1 MPELSPVA
9 QSWVQVVLIWIGFG
23 SLAGLLARV
32 ILPLE
37 EPSGS
42 LPTLTLGITGSA
54 IGLGLLSWVQ
64 GGGPT
69 NPMGVVGF
77 LAAVAGA
84 FGLLLVYHFLRI
96 VGHRQ
101 PLPAAA
107 NEDKRPGEVADPTGK
122 AVRQDRT

>member
-9 QSWVQVVLIWIGFG
+9 QVWVQVVLVWIGFG
-23 SLAGLLARV
+23 SVAGLLARA

-54 IGLGLLSWVQ
+54 IGLGLLSWIQ
-64 GGGPT
+64 GGGPS
-69 NPMGVVGF
+69 NPICATGF
-77 LAAVAGA
+77 LAAVGGA

-96 VGHRQ
+96 VVHRQ
-101 PLPAAA
+101 PPDA
-107 NEDKRPGEVADPTGK
+107 VAD
-122 AVRQDRT
+122 

>member
-9 QSWVQVVLIWIGFG
+9 QTWVNIVLIWIGFG
-23 SLAGLLARV
+23 SLAGLLARA

-37 EPSGS
+37 KPAGS

-54 IGLGLLSWVQ
+54 IGLGLLTWIQ
-64 GGGPT
+64 GGGPS
-69 NPMGVVGF
+69 NPISPLGF

-96 VGHRQ
+96 VVHR
-101 PLPAAA
+101 PPPP
-107 NEDKRPGEVADPTGK
+107 EEVEEEEGVTNDE
-122 AVRQDRT
+122 